1 VSRLDLLT
9 VSDPRL
15 FFQIEQGFTGSVFI
29 ENRIVYI
36 NQQVA
41 ILLNKTAT

>member
-15 FFQIEQGFTGSVFI
+15 FFQTEQGFTGCNLV
-29 ENRIVYI
+29 EKWNCYK
-36 NQQVA
+36 NQHVA
-41 ILLNKTAT
+41 NLLNKAAT